1 MTHAFIA
8 IAGAGARA
16 CVVAGPRIAGLP
28 VASGC
33 EHHDAAHPYPD
44 EASVRAGS
52 RALELAR
59 RASEEC
65 PLVLLLSGGASSM
78 LALPAPGL
86 TLRHKQETARAL
98 MAAGADIAELN
109 CVRKHI
115 SAIKGGQLA
124 AAARSCVTLA
134 VSDVHGPVADDP
146 AVIGS
151 GPTVSDPTT
160 FPGALEIVRNVADV
174 PREVR
179 EHLERG
185 SRGELPE
192 TIKPGDPRLAGARY
206 EIIGNRA
213 DAAAGASAEAEVLGY
228 AVTVLPEPTHGE
240 ARIAGPRFLR
250 EARRIAAGSLR
261 PLCVLGTGETT
272 VRVKGEGVGGRNQ
285 EFALSVIETIGA
297 VGRAAVLA
305 SAGTDGTDGPT
316 RAAGAIVDSSTL
328 ERAQR
333 IGVDWRTSL
342 EENDACHFFEP
353 LGDLIIWGPTG
364 TNVGDVHV
372 VLIA

>member
-1 MTHAFIA
+1 MMHAFAA

-16 CVVAGPRIAGLP
+16 CVVAGPRVAGLP
-28 VASGC
+28 VASAC

-44 EASVRAGS
+44 EASVRAAG

-78 LALPAPGL
+78 LALPSPGL
-86 TLRHKQETARAL
+86 TLRHKTETARAL
-98 MAAGADIAELN
+98 MAAGADISELN

-134 VSDVHGPVADDP
+134 ISDVHGPVADDP

-151 GPTVSDPTT
+151 GPTVGDPTT
-160 FPGALEIVRNVADV
+160 FAGALEIVRNVADV

-179 EHLERG
+179 EHLARG

-192 TIKPGDPRLAGARY
+192 TIKPGDPRLAASRY
-206 EIIGNRA
+206 EIIGSRA
-213 DAAAGASAEAEVLGY
+213 DATAGAGAEAEALGY
-228 AVTVLPEPTHGE
+228 AVTVLREPTHGE
-240 ARIAGPRFLR
+240 ARTAGPRFLR
-250 EARRIAAGSLR
+250 EARRIAEASAR
-261 PLCVLGTGETT
+261 PLCVLGSGETT

-297 VGRAAVLA
+297 VGRAAVFA

-316 RAAGAIVDSSTL
+316 GAAGAIVDSSTL

-342 EENDACHFFEP
+342 DENDAYHFFKP